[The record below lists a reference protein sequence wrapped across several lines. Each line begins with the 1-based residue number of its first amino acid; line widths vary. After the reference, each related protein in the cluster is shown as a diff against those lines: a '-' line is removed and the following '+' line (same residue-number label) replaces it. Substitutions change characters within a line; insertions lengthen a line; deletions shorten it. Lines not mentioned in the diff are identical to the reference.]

1 MKISKMLI
9 LGVVTT
15 IVGAALMA
23 VGLWFSETVN
33 PVSVLGIILGA
44 QALTMGQLLALKSAW
59 RSYQE
64 TKKLTPAAP

>member
-9 LGVVTT
+9 LGVITT

-33 PVSVLGIILGA
+33 PISVLGIIFGS
-44 QALTMGQLLALKSAW
+44 QALTMGQLLMLKAAW

-64 TKKLTPAAP
+64 TKKLAPVAS